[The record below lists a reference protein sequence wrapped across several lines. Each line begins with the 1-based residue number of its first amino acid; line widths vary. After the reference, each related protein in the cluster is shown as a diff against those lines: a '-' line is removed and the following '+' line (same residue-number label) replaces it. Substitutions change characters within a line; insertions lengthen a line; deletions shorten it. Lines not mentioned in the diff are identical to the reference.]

1 MKRWLIGSLALNVLL
16 VGIGAGFFAGGLFRP
31 DARPPLMPPPGPG
44 VQRDLAVAVERG
56 LTGESREAA
65 REIVRRNL
73 APPPQPPFR
82 RAEDMLAR
90 FVDGDVPKTADF
102 IDPAMEARRKQDIE
116 ALRKTFAELADTL
129 EEPERRALADS
140 LTARIGEIR
149 ACLDR

>member
-1 MKRWLIGSLALNVLL
+1 MKRWLVGSLALNVLL
-16 VGIGAGFFAGGLFRP
+16 VGIGVGFFAGGLFRP
-31 DARPPLMPPPGPG
+31 EPRLPLPPPGPG
-44 VQRDLAVAVERG
+44 VQRDLADAVERG

-73 APPPQPPFR
+73 SSPPPPPFR
-82 RAEDMLAR
+82 GPEDMLAR

-116 ALRKTFAELADTL
+116 AVRKTFAELADTL
-129 EEPERRALADS
+129 EEPERRALADA

-149 ACLDR
+149 ACLGR